1 MSDFLSAERYAFGPW
16 SYFER
21 AIGRLLIHKGW
32 QNVQIVGKTG
42 DRGGDIIASLN
53 GEEWVIQVKH
63 SGTNRDLTV
72 DIVGDVA
79 NAMDYFGI
87 EKGLCIS
94 NRNLGPAQQ
103 KKLGTFTNSSY
114 KIQTLTG
121 KSLLNAFDQLNEWII
136 DDRQP
141 RPYQEEC
148 INELIASY
156 KSGSNKGM
164 ICLATG
170 MGKTFVAC
178 QFLKWL
184 FEKDKNLNVLIL
196 AEMES
201 LIEQFEQSLWT
212 SLPKTVTTNLL
223 TGKKKP
229 HFMDGVLLSTFGSID
244 SFLSENQDLIFDI
257 LIIDEAHHS
266 RARTYENSIN
276 QLNPRYT
283 LGLTATP
290 FRKDRLSLNNLF
302 GEALVYYNVSR
313 GIKKGY
319 LAEVDYRMKG
329 NNIDIDW
336 IPKKSK
342 KGYTI
347 KQLNKKLFI
356 PVALEKICEEFI
368 AYWKKYDRQ
377 SGIFYCH
384 SVEHA
389 TRVEKIFRST
399 FSFPAASFTNK
410 NKVDENARRLR
421 LFRNGRLKVLIAYD
435 KLNEG
440 VDVPNVD
447 ILCYGRVTHSRTIF
461 LQQLGRGLRLKTD
474 KKRKLLVLDYVDDLR
489 RIGAVQRIAGE
500 IQDESNNDIEV
511 LKLDKGFQLSYND
524 KSTQNFIDLVEPDAV
539 ELDEEENEDRLIQFQ

>member
-1 MSDFLSAERYAFGPW
+1 
-16 SYFER
+16 
-21 AIGRLLIHKGW
+21 
-32 QNVQIVGKTG
+32 
-42 DRGGDIIASLN
+42 
-53 GEEWVIQVKH
+53 
-63 SGTNRDLTV
+63 
-72 DIVGDVA
+72 
-79 NAMDYFGI
+79 
-87 EKGLCIS
+87 
-94 NRNLGPAQQ
+94 
-103 KKLGTFTNSSY
+103 
-114 KIQTLTG
+114 
-121 KSLLNAFDQLNEWII
+121 
-136 DDRQP
+136 
-141 RPYQEEC
+141 
-148 INELIASY
+148 
-156 KSGSNKGM
+156 
-164 ICLATG
+164 
-170 MGKTFVAC
+170 
-178 QFLKWL
+178 
-184 FEKDKNLNVLIL
+184 
-196 AEMES
+196 
-201 LIEQFEQSLWT
+201 
-212 SLPKTVTTNLL
+212 
-223 TGKKKP
+223 
-229 HFMDGVLLSTFGSID
+229 
-244 SFLSENQDLIFDI
+244 
-257 LIIDEAHHS
+257 
-266 RARTYENSIN
+266 
-276 QLNPRYT
+276 
-283 LGLTATP
+283 
-290 FRKDRLSLNNLF
+290 
-302 GEALVYYNVSR
+302 
-313 GIKKGY
+313 
-319 LAEVDYRMKG
+319 MKG

-524 KSTQNFIDLVEPDAV
+524 KSTQNFIDLVEPDAI